1 VRSSTGCFVEFV
13 QMGSTV
19 RLPFAV
25 FAVGAVLAG
34 MLLATVGLVLH
45 TIARRF
51 RELNLQ
57 LRALEDLQRSTKQP
71 VEERTAPGRRA

>member
-1 VRSSTGCFVEFV
+1 
-13 QMGSTV
+13 MGSTV

-25 FAVGAVLAG
+25 FGVGAVLAG

-71 VEERTAPGRRA
+71 VEERTVPVRRA